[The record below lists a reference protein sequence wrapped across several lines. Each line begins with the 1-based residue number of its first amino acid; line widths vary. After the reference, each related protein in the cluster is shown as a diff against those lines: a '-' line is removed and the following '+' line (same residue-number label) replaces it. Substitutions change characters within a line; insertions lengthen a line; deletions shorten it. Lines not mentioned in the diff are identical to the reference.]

1 MTFSLPFSEIL
12 ESDFWLSLYF
22 QHDFDLH
29 DFGFDLHDFDVDLH
43 DFGFDL
49 PNFGFDL
56 PDFGFDL
63 RYFYAIL
70 HHFLFFHIQDFLDWF
85 YREYWEN
92 RLGSLFLCVE
102 KKNFII
108 KIVIIIYKYLGKLKG
123 IVYKSCGEQ
132 CNAQQA
138 HLGRQR
144 VLI

>member
-1 MTFSLPFSEIL
+1 MTFSLPFSEIR
-12 ESDFWLSLYF
+12 ESDFWLSLHF
-22 QHDFDLH
+22 QHDFD
-29 DFGFDLHDFDVDLH
+29 FDLH

-102 KKNFII
+102 KQQ
-108 KIVIIIYKYLGKLKG
+108 IYY
-123 IVYKSCGEQ
+123 V
-132 CNAQQA
+132 
-138 HLGRQR
+138 
-144 VLI
+144 